1 MTSLRSVQRSA
12 DVPPEPMPDPAGGA
26 LPGTDLLEALLSGTD
41 ADDDPVTHVHRLP
54 ARPSRLAAWP
64 DWVGAPLRDRLAE
77 RGVPAPFSHQVE
89 AAELARAGSH
99 VVVATGTASGKSL
112 AYQLPALTA
121 LADDPRACVLYLAP
135 TKALARDQLAS
146 VAALADPS
154 VRPAAYDG
162 DTPMEEREWVRRH
175 SRWIVTNPDMLHR
188 GVLPAHQKWSS
199 TLRRVAYVVVDE
211 CHAYRGVFGSHVG
224 HVLRRLR
231 RICRRYGA
239 EPVFVLASATVAD
252 PALAAGRLVGAPVTA
267 VTEDGSPRP
276 GATFALWEPPL
287 TERTGEHGAPLRRSA
302 AADAAGLLAD
312 LVEQNART
320 LAFVRSRRGAESVAE
335 QARAILRSR
344 GRGDLVSRVD
354 SYRGGYLPEERRE
367 LERALS
373 TGDLLGVAT
382 TNALELGIDIAGLDA
397 VVLAGYPGTL
407 ASMWQQ
413 AGRAGRAQRES
424 LVVFV
429 ARDDPL
435 DHYLAHHPRAVF
447 GRPVEATVTDPA
459 NPYVLGPQ
467 LCCAAAELP
476 LTHADLADFGGEVAE
491 AQVGEL
497 VAEGLLRTRPTG
509 WYWAGRGRPDVDIRG
524 SGAAPVSIVEGATGR
539 LLGTVDG
546 DASHATVHTGALYVH
561 RGETYVVDELDVED
575 ACAVVHPESPEWTTV
590 ARDTVDLSIVS
601 TDRTRR
607 LGAVTAH
614 TGVVDVTNQVVAY
627 QRRRLGTGEVLAEF
641 PLDLPPRQLRTRA
654 VWLTLDER
662 AIDRAD
668 VDDAALP
675 GSLHAAE
682 HASIGLLPLL
692 ATCDRW
698 DLGGVSTAL
707 HPDTGAAT
715 IVVYDGH
722 PGGAGFAERGYAVL
736 RDWLQATRATVASCE
751 CESGCPSCVQSP
763 KCGNG
768 NDPLDKAGAVRV
780 LDVVLDELAHAPEL
794 TAEELE
800 VTRRPALRPAL
811 PGASTPTTTEA
822 DPGTEAGTAGP
833 DPADLVF

>member
-1 MTSLRSVQRSA
+1 MTLHPVLSA
-12 DVPPEPMPDPAGGA
+12 PP
-26 LPGTDLLEALLSGTD
+26 PGTDPGSAGRDQAAGVLPGAELLDDLLAATPED
-41 ADDDPVTHVHRLP
+41 EQPVTHVHRLP
-54 ARPSRLAAWP
+54 VRDSRTLPWP
-64 DWVGAPLRDRLAE
+64 EWVAPDLRRRLE
-77 RGVPAPFSHQVE
+77 EQGVPAPYRHQVE
-89 AAELARAGSH
+89 AAELAHAGTS

-112 AYQLPALTA
+112 AYQLPALSR
-121 LADDPRACVLYLAP
+121 LAEDDRACVLYLAP

-162 DTPMEEREWVRRH
+162 DTPMEERDWVRRH

-239 EPVFVLASATVAD
+239 EPVFVLASATVSD
-252 PALAAGRLVGAPVTA
+252 PAGAAGRLVGSPVVA

-287 TERTGEHGAPLRRSA
+287 TERLGEHGAPLRRSA
-302 AADAAGLLAD
+302 ANDAASLLAD
-312 LVEQNART
+312 LVERQART
-320 LAFVRSRRGAESVAE
+320 LAFVRSRRSAESVAD
-335 QARAILRSR
+335 QARRVLVER
-344 GRGDLVSRVD
+344 GRADLAARVD

-373 TGDLLGVAT
+373 SGELLGVAT

-407 ASMWQQ
+407 ASLWQQ

-447 GRPVEATVTDPA
+447 GRPVEATVTDPS

-476 LTHADLADFGGEVAE
+476 LVPEDLADFGGPVAE
-491 AQVGEL
+491 ARIAEL
-497 VAEGLLRTRPTG
+497 VEEGLLRRRPTG
-509 WYWAGRGRPDVDIRG
+509 WYWAGKGRPDVDIRG
-524 SGAAPVSIVEGATGR
+524 DGAAPVSIIEGSTGR

-546 DASHATVHTGALYVH
+546 GAAHSTVHTGALYVH
-561 RGETYVVDELDVED
+561 RGETFVVDELDVED

-590 ARDTVDLSIVS
+590 ARDVTDLSVVDV
-601 TDRTRR
+601 DRSRR
-607 LGAVTAH
+607 LRTVTAH
-614 TGVVDVTNQVVAY
+614 TGVVDVVNQVVAY
-627 QRRRLGTGEVLAEF
+627 QRRRQGTGEVLAEF
-641 PLDLPPRQLRTRA
+641 ALDLPARQLRTRA

-662 AIDRAD
+662 AIAHAEI
-668 VDDAALP
+668 DDATLP
-675 GSLHAAE
+675 GALHAAE
-682 HASIGLLPLL
+682 HAAIGILPLL

-698 DLGGVSTAL
+698 DLGGLSTAV
-707 HPDTGAAT
+707 HPDTGQAT
-715 IVVYDGH
+715 IFVYDGH
-722 PGGAGFAERGYAVL
+722 PGGAGFAERGFAVL
-736 RDWLQATRATVASCE
+736 RRWLQATRATIASCE

-780 LDVVLDELAHAPEL
+780 LDVVLDELAAADDRMETDGTGDGDPPDE
-794 TAEELE
+794 
-800 VTRRPALRPAL
+800 
-811 PGASTPTTTEA
+811 PTTE
-822 DPGTEAGTAGP
+822 GTGAGARE
-833 DPADLVF
+833 DDLVF

>member
-1 MTSLRSVQRSA
+1 MTTLHPATSAGVPVAGRSA
-12 DVPPEPMPDPAGGA
+12 ADGDPSGP
-26 LPGTDLLEALLSGTD
+26 LPGAELLASLLAGTVED
-41 ADDDPVTHVHRLP
+41 ERPVTHVHSVPVRERRTLP
-54 ARPSRLAAWP
+54 WP
-64 DWVGAPLRDRLAE
+64 EWIGEPLRTRLQE
-77 RGVPAPFSHQVE
+77 RGVAAPYAHQVQ
-89 AAELARAGSH
+89 AAQLAHEGRH

-112 AYQLPALTA
+112 AYQLPALSR
-121 LADDPRACVLYLAP
+121 LAEDPRACVLYLAP
-135 TKALARDQLAS
+135 TKALARDQLAA
-146 VAALADPS
+146 VTALADPS

-162 DTPMEEREWVRRH
+162 DTPGEERDWVRRH
-175 SRWIVTNPDMLHR
+175 ARWIVTNPDMLHR
-188 GVLPAHQKWSS
+188 GILPAHQKWSS
-199 TLRRVAYVVVDE
+199 TLRRVAYVVIDE

-252 PALAAGRLVGAPVTA
+252 PAGAASRLVGRPVVA

-287 TERTGEHGAPLRRSA
+287 TEHTGEHGAPLRRSA

-312 LVEQNART
+312 LVERGART
-320 LAFVRSRRGAESVAE
+320 LAFVRSRRSAESVAD
-335 QARAILRSR
+335 QARRLLHDR
-344 GRGDLVSRVD
+344 GRGDLVRRVD

-373 TGDLLGVAT
+373 AGDLLGVAT

-407 ASMWQQ
+407 ASLWQQ

-435 DHYLAHHPRAVF
+435 DHYLAHHPQAVF
-447 GRPVEATVTDPA
+447 GRAIEATVTDPS

-476 LTHADLADFGGEVAE
+476 LRPEDLPDFGGPAAE
-491 AQVGEL
+491 AALEQL
-497 VAEGLLRTRPTG
+497 VADGQLRRRPAG

-524 SGAAPVSIVEGATGR
+524 SGAEPVAIIEGATGR

-546 DASHATVHTGALYVH
+546 DAAHATVHEGALYVH
-561 RGETYVVDELDVED
+561 RGETFVVDEFDVDD
-575 ACAVVHPESPEWTTV
+575 ACAAVHPESPEWTTV
-590 ARDTVDLSIVS
+590 ARDVTDLAIVVPDHS
-601 TDRTRR
+601 RR
-607 LGAVTAH
+607 LGTVTAH

-641 PLDLPPRQLRTRA
+641 PLDLPARQLRTRA
-654 VWLTLDER
+654 VWLTLSDRAVER
-662 AIDRAD
+662 AE
-668 VDDAALP
+668 VDEVELP

-682 HASIGLLPLL
+682 HAAIGILPLL

-698 DLGGVSTAL
+698 DLGGLSTAL
-707 HPDTGAAT
+707 HPDTGTAA
-715 IVVYDGH
+715 IFVYDGH
-722 PGGAGFAERGYAVL
+722 PGGAGFADRGFQVL
-736 RDWLQATRATVASCE
+736 REWLQATRATVASCE

-780 LDVVLDELAHAPEL
+780 LDVVLDELAAAGEL
-794 TAEELE
+794 
-800 VTRRPALRPAL
+800 PADEAGDEG
-811 PGASTPTTTEA
+811 PGPEA
-822 DPGTEAGTAGP
+822 DELVGDEGP
-833 DPADLVF
+833 DLVF